1 MAWLMGYAR
10 RSLPG
15 QTCHMAKHTPTR
27 RQSKPTR
34 PRAKLPTD
42 KQQKVAQLIAAALQ
56 SAEGIHPAGEEGCLL
71 GGRLGWL
78 RRVGE

>member
-27 RQSKPTR
+27 RQSKPAK
-34 PRAKLPTD
+34 PRAKPTID
-42 KQQKVAQLIAAALQ
+42 EQQKVAQLIAVALQ
-56 SAEGIHPAGEEGCLL
+56 RAEGIHPAGKVGCLFA
-71 GGRLGWL
+71 GRHSRHRKW
-78 RRVGE
+78 E